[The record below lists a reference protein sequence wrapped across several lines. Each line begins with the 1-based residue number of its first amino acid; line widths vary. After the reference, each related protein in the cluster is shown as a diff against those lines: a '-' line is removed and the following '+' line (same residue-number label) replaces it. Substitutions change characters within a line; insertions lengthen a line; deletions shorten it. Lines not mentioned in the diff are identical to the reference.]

1 MLNAQHILSRL
12 HRLIRSHLLLLLLL
26 PSLSRRHLTVIIVI
40 VIDIVQTARGSNVHM
55 LEVLLVIFIS
65 IRIWRFHTDGSQRS
79 SSSSSSRCII
89 SCAFFLFF
97 FRWWLQLF
105 F

>member
-1 MLNAQHILSRL
+1 
-12 HRLIRSHLLLLLLL
+12 
-26 PSLSRRHLTVIIVI
+26 
-40 VIDIVQTARGSNVHM
+40 M

-79 SSSSSSRCII
+79 SSSSRCII
-89 SCAFFLFF
+89 SYAFFLFF